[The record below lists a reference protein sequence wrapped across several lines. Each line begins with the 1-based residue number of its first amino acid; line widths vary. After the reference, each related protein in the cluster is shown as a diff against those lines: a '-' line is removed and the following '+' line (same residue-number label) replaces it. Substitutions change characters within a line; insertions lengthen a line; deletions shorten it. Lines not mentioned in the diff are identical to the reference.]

1 MDSDPATADQHLW
14 PEDNPDHYFTHTHG
28 SIQAARHIYHTQN
41 NFMKMEHY
49 DAMPG
54 GERPAPFV
62 PQKLLDDLEQCSRE
76 AQQLEHEVTAP
87 DLLGES
93 EEDMQFLIEGL
104 LHSQGLACLAGSSD
118 TGKSAILRQL
128 AEDICAGSGHFLH
141 YPIHAQHRSVVY
153 VSTEDSRDATRT
165 VLRRQT
171 RRYGD
176 QKLHGLRFIFHYEDL
191 LTTLRR
197 NLSVKPADL
206 VIIDCF
212 SDLYPHDLKDTHKIR
227 EFLKPYYLLAN
238 ELKCLILFLH
248 HTGKRTEELLPSKNN
263 FLGGQGFEAKM
274 RLGIELRRD
283 HHRPHHRHLCLVKG
297 NYLPDLDKTHSHV
310 LAFCPDT
317 LTFTV
322 TGERVD
328 FTQLSRGY
336 EQEESRAKWEQAK
349 ELHNSGKKYDEIAE
363 MLGYAH
369 RSAVAKLFEKAKKNG
384 WDNPQPESEE

>member
-1 MDSDPATADQHLW
+1 
-14 PEDNPDHYFTHTHG
+14 
-28 SIQAARHIYHTQN
+28 
-41 NFMKMEHY
+41 MKMEHY

-62 PQKLLDDLEQCSRE
+62 PQKLLDDLELRCRE

-93 EEDMQFLIEGL
+93 EEDMSFLIEGL

-191 LTTLRR
+191 LTTLSR

-206 VIIDCF
+206 VIVDCF

-227 EFLKPYYLLAN
+227 EFLRPYYELADDH
-238 ELKCLILFLH
+238 KCCILFLH

-283 HHRPHHRHLCLVKG
+283 HHRPQHRHLCLVKG

-336 EQEESRAKWEQAK
+336 EQEESKAKWEQAVDLKK
-349 ELHNSGKKYDEIAE
+349 EGKTHQQIAE
-363 MLGYAH
+363 MLGYTGKG
-369 RSAVAKLFEKAKKNG
+369 SISKLFEKGKRNG
-384 WDNPQPESEE
+384 WDTDEEESED

>member
-1 MDSDPATADQHLW
+1 
-14 PEDNPDHYFTHTHG
+14 
-28 SIQAARHIYHTQN
+28 
-41 NFMKMEHY
+41 MEYY

-62 PQKLLDDLEQCSRE
+62 PQALLDDMALHSRQ

-87 DLLGES
+87 DLLDES
-93 EEDMQFLIEGL
+93 DEDMPFLIEGL
-104 LHSQGLACLAGSSD
+104 LHAKGLACLAGSSD

-128 AEDICAGSGHFLH
+128 AEDICAGAGHFLH
-141 YPIHAQHRSVVY
+141 FPLHTQHRSVIY
-153 VSTEDSRDATRT
+153 VSTEDGRDATRSI
-165 VLRRQT
+165 LRRQT
-171 RRYGD
+171 RRYGEK
-176 QKLHGLRFIFHYEDL
+176 KLHGLRFIFHTEDL
-191 LTTLRR
+191 LTTLSR

-212 SDLYPHDLKDTHKIR
+212 SDVYTHDLKDTHKIR
-227 EFLKPYYLLAN
+227 EFLKDYFELAD
-238 ELKCLILFLH
+238 ERGCCILFLH
-248 HTGKRTEELLPSKNN
+248 HTGKRTEDLLPSKNN

-283 HHRPHHRHLCLVKG
+283 QHRPQHRHLCLVKG

-328 FTQLSRGY
+328 FTQLSRAS
-336 EQEESRAKWEQAK
+336 EIEESRSKYITAKDLK
-349 ELHNSGKKYDEIAE
+349 ESGRSYSEIAD
-363 MLGYAH
+363 MMGLGK
-369 RSAVAKLFEKAKKNG
+369 SAVGRLFDKAKKHG
-384 WDNPQPESEE
+384 WDGAEVIEEAGD